1 MNGSYFRTATLRAA
15 LTTALLVLASCRGTS
30 VEQVETEAPVP
41 VVVETAKVDVIRAVI
56 EATGVVTP
64 APGAEL
70 TVVAPEAAR
79 VVAIPKAEGD
89 VVKAGDLLVQ
99 FEIPTL
105 AADLAARRA
114 AVAQASARLEAAT
127 ASVNRLKSLLSQ
139 GVAAPREVEDATRQQ
154 AEATAELE
162 QARSAVDAAAALA
175 ARTTVHATFPGV
187 VAKRFHNPGDFV
199 EPAASDPVLRVINP
213 AQLQVV
219 ASVPVA
225 DLSRVAVGHS
235 AEIGQPGRED
245 LETMRV
251 ATKAAQ
257 VDPLTSTADVRLT
270 FAKPTSLAAGTVV
283 HIAIVG
289 EEHKNV
295 LVIPSA
301 AIVDEDDEIFVMVAG
316 ADNKAHKYPVAT
328 GLSTSTLVEITTGLK
343 AGDRVIVRGQNG
355 LPEGAAITIQEK

>member
-1 MNGSYFRTATLRAA
+1 MTGSRFRTVTLRAA
-15 LTTALLVLASCRGTS
+15 VTAALLVLASCRGAS

-56 EATGVVTP
+56 QATGVVTP
-64 APGAEL
+64 APGGEL

-79 VVAIPKAEGD
+79 VVSIPKAEGD

-105 AADLAARRA
+105 AADLAARRS

-127 ASVNRLKSLLSQ
+127 SNLNRLKSLLSQ

-175 ARTTVHATFPGV
+175 ARTTVHATFPGI

-225 DLSRVAVGHS
+225 DLSRIAVGHS
-235 AEIGQPGRED
+235 AEIRQPGRED
-245 LETMRV
+245 LELMRV

-257 VDPLTSTADVRLT
+257 VDQLFKERAYWLFLTSHRLGDMRRLIRQYNRPANTVFPTGAYFKGGTYGTDVSSPVPQREQNN
-270 FAKPTSLAAGTVV
+270 PSYDPAACKLDQ
-283 HIAIVG
+283 A
-289 EEHKNV
+289 
-295 LVIPSA
+295 
-301 AIVDEDDEIFVMVAG
+301 
-316 ADNKAHKYPVAT
+316 
-328 GLSTSTLVEITTGLK
+328 
-343 AGDRVIVRGQNG
+343 
-355 LPEGAAITIQEK
+355 

>member
-1 MNGSYFRTATLRAA
+1 MTRSPFRPATPRAA
-15 LTTALLVLASCRGTS
+15 LAAVLILLASCRGAS
-30 VEQVETEAPVP
+30 VEQIVTEAPVP
-41 VVVETAKVDVIRAVI
+41 VVVDTARIDVIRAVI

-79 VVAIPKAEGD
+79 VVSIPKAEGD
-89 VVKAGDLLVQ
+89 LVKTGDLLVQ

-114 AVAQASARLEAAT
+114 AVAQASARLESAT

-139 GVAAPREVEDATRQQ
+139 GVAAPREVEDATRQH

-199 EPAASDPVLRVINP
+199 EPSASDPVLRVINP
-213 AQLQVV
+213 AQLLVV
-219 ASVPVA
+219 ASIPVA

-235 AEIGQPGRED
+235 AQIRQPGRED
-245 LETMRV
+245 LELMRV
-251 ATKAAQ
+251 ATKAVQ
-257 VDPLTSTADVRLT
+257 VDPLTATADVRLT

-283 HIAIVG
+283 QIEIVG

-295 LVIPSA
+295 LVIPAA
-301 AIVDEDDEIFVMVAG
+301 AILEEDDEVFVMVAS

-328 GLSTSTLVEITTGLK
+328 GLSTPTLVEITTGLK
-343 AGDRVIVRGQNG
+343 AGDRVIVRGQDG
-355 LPEGAAITIQEK
+355 LPEGAAITVQEK